1 MAAEVDGIY
10 QTDDHT
16 FFRGIL
22 TDDNTLIE
30 IAEINV
36 NEQGGNSFLNPVL
49 GYEFWL
55 GSKSLA
61 AVQVLPANRWYVWI
75 RDDLDSDLKFL
86 LASAATAMLVRMY

>member
-1 MAAEVDGIY
+1 MSAEVDGIF

-22 TDDNTLIE
+22 TDNNTLIE
-30 IAEINV
+30 ITEINED
-36 NEQGGNSFLNPVL
+36 EQGKNSKLNPVL

-55 GSKSLA
+55 DSKSLA
-61 AVQVLPANRWYVWI
+61 AVQLMPANRWYVWI

-86 LASAATAMLVRMY
+86 LASASTAMLVWMY